1 MPCGHGEGSKMTM
14 NAKMKHL
21 PAKQVLH
28 QWTQNLNLN
37 FLLTKKVKSKST
49 TLLPGSWH
57 MQEST

>member
-1 MPCGHGEGSKMTM
+1 MTM

-37 FLLTKKVKSKST
+37 FLLTKKIKTKST